1 MLNPLLPLSPLLLLS
16 PKLNQ
21 LLLLSPHM
29 VTMVMDTAT
38 PMPTMDTTISA
49 KDQLN
54 PDMFMDHMLMDMHM
68 VMAIIMARDLLSP
81 LMVTMVMVTMVIMV
95 TVMVMVMLMA
105 SKFIL
110 LSFNC
115 YVPTMAV
122 SFY

>member
-1 MLNPLLPLSPLLLLS
+1 MDTTISAKDQLNPLLLLS
-16 PKLNQ
+16 L
-21 LLLLSPHM
+21 HM

-54 PDMFMDHMLMDMHM
+54 PDMFMAHMLMDMLM
-68 VMAIIMARDLLSP
+68 VMDMPTVMAIIMARDRLSL